1 MVPTD
6 LAALLRSVFGSLWQS
21 VERLPLQV
29 AGPLDQFEIQR
40 VIPLPN
46 DAGAIDLS
54 ITNSTVWMAIGVGTA
69 VLFLM
74 GATRKLTLVPG
85 GLQSVAEMTYEFVAK
100 MVRDA
105 MGDEGRPFFPF
116 VFTLFLFIF
125 LSNLLGLL
133 PTIPG
138 TPENLQV
145 FTPTSHI
152 IVTFMLAVMS
162 VGLVIVIGFL
172 KNGLG
177 FLRLFAPAGVPLW
190 LMPLIVPIE
199 IVSFLSRPVSLAVR
213 LFANMLAGHIVLK
226 VFAGFVVSM
235 LGVGGM
241 VGVLSILPML
251 GMVGVFLLE
260 FLVAF
265 LQAFV
270 FSVLTC
276 IYLHDALHPAH

>member
-1 MVPTD
+1 MTRLIPVP
-6 LAALLRSVFGSLWQS
+6 AN
-21 VERLPLQV
+21 P
-29 AGPLDQFEIQR
+29 
-40 VIPLPN
+40 
-46 DAGAIDLS
+46 GAIDLS
-54 ITNSTVWMAIGVGTA
+54 VTNSTLWMFIGLGVA
-69 VLFLM
+69 VLFLTA
-74 GATRKLTLVPG
+74 ATRRLSLIPG
-85 GLQSVAEMTYEFVAK
+85 GMQSMAEMTYEFIAK

-105 MGDEGRPFFPF
+105 MGDEGRPFFPV
-116 VFTLFLFIF
+116 VFTLFMFVF
-125 LSNLLGLL
+125 LSNFLGLL

-138 TPENLQV
+138 TPKGLAV

-152 IVTFMLAVMS
+152 IVTFALAALT
-162 VGLVIVIGFL
+162 VGLVIVVGFV
-172 KNGLG
+172 KNGFG

-199 IVSFLSRPVSLAVR
+199 IVSFLSRPVSLAIR

-235 LGVGGM
+235 LSVGGFI
-241 VGVLSILPML
+241 GVLSLLPML

-270 FSVLTC
+270 FAVLAC
-276 IYLHDALHPAH
+276 IYLQDALHPAH